1 MSTLFKNANS
11 PIWRARFFDH
21 DGKRVSRTTGTKSKR
36 EARRIAEGF
45 EAEENGHK
53 NGAGRLSTAYEKV
66 LQRVVRDAEAGKLKL
81 SDAET
86 YVREIHKIADPDFKE
101 FTLAEFW
108 EQWIA
113 EQEPH
118 VVGSTL
124 NGYQQDKALLA
135 EALGPKVMSR
145 PISELTSKVISKA
158 LMDAVSGTRKA
169 ATVNKALASLRR
181 LLESALG
188 KGLVTHNAAKA
199 VRSLKTT
206 DSVTRAPFTEEEISL
221 LVNHP
226 TTSEE
231 WRGMI
236 LLAVHTGL
244 RMGDV
249 VRLTGEDIK
258 DGIATVMPEKT
269 ARSKK
274 VITIPLSQPCL
285 DWIADREGPLFP
297 TIQRQQKGTTSA
309 QFTAI
314 MKKSGVPKRV
324 RLAGGIEATRS
335 FHSLRHTFTSWLAD
349 AGVPSEV
356 RQRLT
361 GHSSSRIHQK
371 YTHLDA
377 ALTEAVD
384 KLPVI

>member
-1 MSTLFKNANS
+1 MSTLFRNANS
-11 PIWRARFFDH
+11 PVWRARYH
-21 DGKRVSRTTGTKSKR
+21 DRNGKRVSRTTGTRSKR

-53 NGAGRLSTAYEKV
+53 NGTGRLSAAYEKV
-66 LQRVVRDAEAGKLKL
+66 LQRVVRDAEAGDLKL
-81 SDAET
+81 ADAET
-86 YVREIHKIADPDFKE
+86 YIREIHKLADPDFRE
-101 FTLAEFW
+101 VTLADFW
-108 EQWIA
+108 EQWIT

-135 EALGPKVMSR
+135 DALGPKVMSR
-145 PISELTSKVISKA
+145 PISDLTSKGISKA
-158 LMDAVSGTRKA
+158 LMDASSGSRKA

-181 LLESALG
+181 LLESALA

-206 DSVTRAPFTEEEISL
+206 DSVTRAPFTEEEIAQ
-221 LVNHP
+221 LVGHAS
-226 TTSEE
+226 TSEE

-249 VRLTGEDIK
+249 ARVTSEDIK
-258 DGIATVMPEKT
+258 GGVATVMPEKT

-285 DWIADREGPLFP
+285 DWVAGREGPLFP
-297 TIQRQQKGTTSA
+297 TIRHQRKGTTSA

-314 MKKSGVPKRV
+314 MTKAGVPKRV

-371 YTHLDA
+371 YTHLDS
-377 ALTEAVD
+377 ALTDAVD
-384 KLPVI
+384 KLPAI

>member
-11 PIWRARFFDH
+11 PFWRARFFDR

-45 EAEENGHK
+45 EAAELSSR
-53 NGAGRLSTAYEKV
+53 NGAGRLATAYEKV
-66 LQRVVRDAEAGKLKL
+66 LQRVVRDAEAGKLRL
-81 SDAET
+81 ADAET
-86 YVREIHKIADPDFKE
+86 YVREIHKIADPEFKE
-101 FTLAEFW
+101 FALGEFW
-108 EQWIA
+108 DQWIT

-118 VVGSTL
+118 VTASTV

-135 EALGPKVMSR
+135 DALGAKVMAR
-145 PISELTSKVISKA
+145 PISDLTSKEISVA
-158 LMDAVSGTRKA
+158 LLDAVSGSRKA
-169 ATVNKALASLRR
+169 ATANKGLASLRR
-181 LLESALG
+181 MLESALG
-188 KGLVTHNAAKA
+188 KGFVTHNAAKA

-226 TTSEE
+226 TTPEE

-249 VRLTGEDIK
+249 ARLTGEDIK

-269 ARSKK
+269 ARSRK

-285 DWIADREGPLFP
+285 DWVADREGPLFP
-297 TIQRQQKGTTSA
+297 TIQQQQKGTTSA

-377 ALTEAVD
+377 ALSEAVD

>member
-1 MSTLFKNANS
+1 MSTLFRNANS
-11 PIWRARFFDH
+11 PVWRARYH
-21 DGKRVSRTTGTKSKR
+21 DRNGKRVSRTTGTRSKR

-53 NGAGRLSTAYEKV
+53 NGAGRLSAAYEKV
-66 LQRVVRDAEAGKLKL
+66 LQRVVRDAEAGDLKL
-81 SDAET
+81 ADAET
-86 YVREIHKIADPDFKE
+86 YIREIHKLADPDFRE
-101 FTLAEFW
+101 VTLADFW
-108 EQWIA
+108 EQWIT

-135 EALGPKVMSR
+135 EALGPKAMSR
-145 PISELTSKVISKA
+145 PISDLTSKGISKA
-158 LMDAVSGTRKA
+158 LMDASSGSRKA

-181 LLESALG
+181 LLESALA

-206 DSVTRAPFTEEEISL
+206 DSVTRAPFTEEEIAQ
-221 LVNHP
+221 LVGHAS
-226 TTSEE
+226 TSEE

-249 VRLTGEDIK
+249 ARVTSEDIK
-258 DGIATVMPEKT
+258 GGVATVMPEKT

-285 DWIADREGPLFP
+285 DWVAGREGPLFP
-297 TIQRQQKGTTSA
+297 TIRHQRKGTTSA

-314 MKKSGVPKRV
+314 MTKAGVPKRV

-371 YTHLDA
+371 YTHLDS
-377 ALTEAVD
+377 ALTDAVD
-384 KLPVI
+384 KLPAI

>member
-1 MSTLFKNANS
+1 M
-11 PIWRARFFDH
+11 
-21 DGKRVSRTTGTKSKR
+21 SRTTGTKSKR

-53 NGAGRLSTAYEKV
+53 DGAGRLSAAYEKV
-66 LQRVVRDAEAGKLKL
+66 LQRVVRDAEAGDLKL
-81 SDAET
+81 ADAET
-86 YVREIHKIADPDFKE
+86 YIREIHKLADPDFRE
-101 FTLAEFW
+101 VTLADFW
-108 EQWIA
+108 EQWIT

-135 EALGPKVMSR
+135 DALGPKVMSR
-145 PISELTSKVISKA
+145 PISDLTSKGISKA
-158 LMDAVSGTRKA
+158 LMDASSGSRKA

-181 LLESALG
+181 LLESALA

-206 DSVTRAPFTEEEISL
+206 DSVTRAPFTEEEIAQ
-221 LVNHP
+221 LVGHAS
-226 TTSEE
+226 TSEE

-249 VRLTGEDIK
+249 ARVTSEDIK
-258 DGIATVMPEKT
+258 GGVATVMPEKT

-285 DWIADREGPLFP
+285 DWVAGREGPLFP
-297 TIQRQQKGTTSA
+297 TIRHQRKGTTSA

-314 MKKSGVPKRV
+314 MTKAGVPKRV

-371 YTHLDA
+371 YTHLDS
-377 ALTEAVD
+377 ALTDAVD
-384 KLPVI
+384 KLPAI

>member
-1 MSTLFKNANS
+1 MRIPRSGGHGITIEMASACPAQREHGQSAK
-11 PIWRARFFDH
+11 RAGSLRD
-21 DGKRVSRTTGTKSKR
+21 SKQ
-36 EARRIAEGF
+36 RR
-45 EAEENGHK
+45 NGHK
-53 NGAGRLSTAYEKV
+53 NGAGRLSAAYEKV
-66 LQRVVRDAEAGKLKL
+66 LQRVVRDAEAGDLKL
-81 SDAET
+81 ADAET
-86 YVREIHKIADPDFKE
+86 YIREIHKLADPDFRE
-101 FTLAEFW
+101 VTLADFW
-108 EQWIA
+108 EQWIT

-135 EALGPKVMSR
+135 DALGPKVMSR
-145 PISELTSKVISKA
+145 PISDLTSKGISKA
-158 LMDAVSGTRKA
+158 LMDASSGSRKA

-181 LLESALG
+181 LLESALA

-206 DSVTRAPFTEEEISL
+206 DSVTRAPFTEEEIAQ
-221 LVNHP
+221 LVGHAS
-226 TTSEE
+226 TSEE

-249 VRLTGEDIK
+249 ARVTSEDIK
-258 DGIATVMPEKT
+258 GGVATVMPEKT

-285 DWIADREGPLFP
+285 DWVAGREGPLFP
-297 TIQRQQKGTTSA
+297 TIRHQRKGTTSA

-314 MKKSGVPKRV
+314 MTKAGVPKRV

-371 YTHLDA
+371 YTHLDS
-377 ALTEAVD
+377 ALTDAVD
-384 KLPVI
+384 KLPAI